1 MSYDLK
7 IVNGDLSISNTG
19 SIETVN
25 QNNKIIQDIK
35 KLLLTDLGD
44 NKYHPN
50 YGSPIG
56 NGSIGYFQDQEFM
69 KMNMKKS
76 IEGSIKRLINLQKNQ
91 MKYQYVS
98 PSETIMYIKNI
109 QVFRDTAD
117 PRMWSIFVS
126 VVAQDLSEVED
137 TITIRAL

>member
-7 IVNGDLSISNTG
+7 IVNGDLSISNSG
-19 SIETVN
+19 SVETVN

-50 YGSPIG
+50 YGSPLG
-56 NGSIGYFQDQEFM
+56 SGSIGSSQDEEFM
-69 KMNMKKS
+69 KMNMKNS
-76 IEGSIKRLINLQKNQ
+76 IENSIKRLINLQRNQ
-91 MKYQYVS
+91 MRYQYVS
-98 PSETIMYIKNI
+98 PAETIMYIKNI
-109 QVFRDTAD
+109 QVFRDAAD
-117 PRMWSIFVS
+117 PRMWSVFVS
-126 VVAQDLSEVED
+126 VVAQDLSQVED

>member
-7 IVNGDLSISNTG
+7 IVNGDLSISNSG
-19 SIETVN
+19 SVETVN

-50 YGSPIG
+50 YGSPLG
-56 NGSIGYFQDQEFM
+56 SGSIGYSQDEDFM
-69 KMNMKKS
+69 KMNMKNS
-76 IEGSIKRLINLQKNQ
+76 IENSIKRLINLQRNQ
-91 MKYQYVS
+91 MRYQYVS
-98 PSETIMYIKNI
+98 PAETIMYIKNI
-109 QVFRDTAD
+109 QVFRDAAD
-117 PRMWSIFVS
+117 PRMWSVFVS
-126 VVAQDLSEVED
+126 VVAQDLSQVED

>member
-7 IVNGDLSISNTG
+7 IINGDLAISNSG
-19 SIETVN
+19 SLETVN
-25 QNNKIIQDIK
+25 QNSKIIQDIK
-35 KLLLTDLGD
+35 KLLLTDLGS

-56 NGSIGYFQDQEFM
+56 ENSIGDVQDEKFLQINIKNSIE
-69 KMNMKKS
+69 KS
-76 IEGSIKRLINLQKNQ
+76 INRLISLQRNQ
-91 MKYQYVS
+91 LKYQYVS
-98 PSETIMYIKNI
+98 PAETIMYIKDIN
-109 QVFRDTAD
+109 VFRDNAD

-137 TITIRAL
+137 VITIRAI

>member
-7 IVNGDLSISNTG
+7 IVNGDLSISNSG
-19 SIETVN
+19 SVETVN

-50 YGSPIG
+50 YGSPLG
-56 NGSIGYFQDQEFM
+56 SGSIGSSQDEEFM
-69 KMNMKKS
+69 KMNMKNS
-76 IEGSIKRLINLQKNQ
+76 IENSIKRLINLQRNQ
-91 MKYQYVS
+91 MRYQYVS
-98 PSETIMYIKNI
+98 PAETIMYKKNI
-109 QVFRDTAD
+109 QVFRDAAD
-117 PRMWSIFVS
+117 PRMWSVFVS
-126 VVAQDLSEVED
+126 VVAQDLSQVED

>member
-7 IVNGDLSISNTG
+7 IINGDLAISNSG
-19 SIETVN
+19 SVETVN
-25 QNNKIIQDIK
+25 QNSKIIQDIK
-35 KLLLTDLGD
+35 KLLLTDIGS

-56 NGSIGYFQDQEFM
+56 SGSIGDFQDEDFM
-69 KMNMKKS
+69 KMNMKNS
-76 IEGSIKRLINLQKNQ
+76 IEKSIKRLINLQRNQ
-91 MKYQYVS
+91 MRYQYVS
-98 PSETIMYIKNI
+98 PAETIMYIKNI
-109 QVFRDTAD
+109 MVFRDAAD

-126 VVAQDLSEVED
+126 VVAQDLSEIED

>member
-7 IVNGDLSISNTG
+7 IINGDLSISNSG
-19 SIETVN
+19 AVDTVN
-25 QNNKIIQDIK
+25 QTNKVIQDMK

-50 YGSPIG
+50 YGSPLG
-56 NGSIGYFQDQEFM
+56 AGSIGDYQDEDFL
-69 KMNMKKS
+69 KINIKNSVERS
-76 IEGSIKRLINLQKNQ
+76 INRLISLQRNQ

-109 QVFRDTAD
+109 KVFRDTTD
-117 PRMWSIFVS
+117 PRMWSVFVS
-126 VVAQDLSEVED
+126 VVTQDLSEASQSV
-137 TITIRAL
+137 TIRVV

>member
-7 IVNGDLSISNTG
+7 IVNGDLSISNSG
-19 SIETVN
+19 SVETVN

-50 YGSPIG
+50 YGSPLG
-56 NGSIGYFQDQEFM
+56 SGSIGSSQDEEFM
-69 KMNMKKS
+69 KMNMKNS
-76 IEGSIKRLINLQKNQ
+76 IENGIKRLINLQRNQ
-91 MKYQYVS
+91 MRYQYVS
-98 PSETIMYIKNI
+98 PAETIMYIKNI
-109 QVFRDTAD
+109 QVFRDAAD
-117 PRMWSIFVS
+117 PRMWSVFVS
-126 VVAQDLSEVED
+126 VVAQDLSQVED